1 MILKE
6 SSKRHLTRCR
16 KESPALCLGCLLTHL
31 MWPTGVLKVTFPVLP
46 FTKKVGRTVCGV
58 GVVFSICD
66 RRRRPVSLVITSRY
80 GETLEY
86 VVWGEEVC
94 VGGGS
99 GVNGA
104 LP

>member
-1 MILKE
+1 
-6 SSKRHLTRCR
+6 
-16 KESPALCLGCLLTHL
+16 
-31 MWPTGVLKVTFPVLP
+31 MWPTGVLKVTFPVLS
-46 FTKKVGRTVCGV
+46 FAKKVGRAAGGV

-86 VVWGEEVC
+86 VGGGEEVC